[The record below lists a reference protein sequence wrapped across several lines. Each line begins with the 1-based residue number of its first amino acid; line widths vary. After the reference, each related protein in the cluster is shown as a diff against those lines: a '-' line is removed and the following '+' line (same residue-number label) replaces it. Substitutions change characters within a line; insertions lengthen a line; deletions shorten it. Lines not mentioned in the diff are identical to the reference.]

1 MSRQVGIGHIRPVDT
16 LTELRRSDKSN
27 AAPHV
32 KFSLMAEAYKYYWL
46 LPGAWVLIGTKTGFA
61 CLVSSWPGG
70 LAGK

>member
-32 KFSLMAEAYKYYWL
+32 KFSLMAEAYKYLAITRCLGVNWDQNRFR
-46 LPGAWVLIGTKTGFA
+46 LPGK
-61 CLVSSWPGG
+61 
-70 LAGK
+70 